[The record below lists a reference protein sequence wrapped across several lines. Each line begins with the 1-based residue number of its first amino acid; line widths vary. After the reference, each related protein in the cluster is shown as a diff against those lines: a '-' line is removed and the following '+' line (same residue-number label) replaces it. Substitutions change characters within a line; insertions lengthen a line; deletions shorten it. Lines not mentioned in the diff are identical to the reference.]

1 MTAGGSEYLA
11 GSLDAGH
18 PNVARMW
25 DYYLGGTV
33 NSDADRDAARIV
45 LGTAPDV
52 PLAALENREFL
63 RHAIGFL
70 AGEAG
75 IRQFID
81 VGPGLPTQD
90 TVH

>member
-1 MTAGGSEYLA
+1 
-11 GSLDAGH
+11 
-18 PNVARMW
+18 MW